1 MVDKDESNLI
11 PELTQIRK
19 FMISY
24 KKQNDFLHQLN
35 ENLMLSNKRL
45 REDLEEKE
53 VDYQKLVCVSKDIL
67 KKKRDLHEQYEKV
80 LDQNRKLQNKELNQD
95 AEYTRLQKRSQVL
108 HDMTLL
114 AEVSKI
120 L

>member
-1 MVDKDESNLI
+1 MVDKDESDLI
-11 PELTQIRK
+11 PELTQIKK

-24 KKQNDFLHQLN
+24 KKQNEYLHELN

-45 REDLEEKE
+45 REDLEDKE
-53 VDYQKLVCVSKDIL
+53 VDYQKLVYIAKDIL
-67 KKKRDLHEQYEKV
+67 KKKRALHEQYEKV

-95 AEYTRLQKRSQVL
+95 VEYTRLQKRSQLL

-114 AEVSKI
+114 AEVSKSI
-120 L
+120 

>member
-1 MVDKDESNLI
+1 MVDNDECNLI

-19 FMISY
+19 FIISY
-24 KKQNDFLHQLN
+24 KKQNEYLHELN

-45 REDLEEKE
+45 REDLEEKY
-53 VDYQKLVCVSKDIL
+53 VDYQKLVFVAKEVL
-67 KKKRDLHEQYEKV
+67 KKKIYLQEQYEKV

-95 AEYTRLQKRSQVL
+95 VEYTRLQKRSQVL

-114 AEVSKI
+114 AEVSKS